1 MQRAFKMIDLMS
13 IQYKECKACSEKP
26 GSPALC
32 EACFHNRSIVNQPK
46 TELEFYRLIIEKL
59 TR

>member
-1 MQRAFKMIDLMS
+1 MKDLIS

-26 GSPALC
+26 GSPTLC
-32 EACFHNRSIVNQPK
+32 EACFHNRSIVNQLK